1 MDGEIAAAG
10 IEQDAAFDA
19 AIDRADRR
27 SRLHVHAAARL
38 ASGAFAGSP

>member
-19 AIDRADRR
+19 AIDGTDGRSGLDRD
-27 SRLHVHAAARL
+27 A
-38 ASGAFAGSP
+38 